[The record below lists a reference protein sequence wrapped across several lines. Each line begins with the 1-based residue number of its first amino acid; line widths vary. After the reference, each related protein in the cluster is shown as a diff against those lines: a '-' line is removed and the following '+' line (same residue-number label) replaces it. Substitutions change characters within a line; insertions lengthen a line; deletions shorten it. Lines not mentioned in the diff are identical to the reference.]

1 MGARP
6 RIKDFFTEGT
16 SVKKAHER
24 YVAAPELYNYIQA
37 LDSYI
42 DELEKRITE
51 INKTVFVNSES
62 CNHTFITDVTELK
75 RCVYCGIFK

>member
-1 MGARP
+1 MERP
-6 RIKDFFTEGT
+6 KIKDFFTEGT
-16 SVKKAHER
+16 SVRKAHER

-42 DELEKRITE
+42 DELEKRIDE

-62 CNHTFITDVTELK
+62 CKHQFEPFGTGWNKCI
-75 RCVYCGIFK
+75 YCGILK